1 MTMITYHVEFEFK
14 HIDAEEPQM
23 ASTTIEAEREP
34 KTNEE
39 FNEISKTLFRS
50 IEGCSE
56 LRLLRVY
63 EDSELVRAVSKSMK
77 DYGEF
82 IID

>member
-1 MTMITYHVEFEFK
+1 MLTYHVEFEFK
-14 HIDAEEPQM
+14 HIGSDEPQL

-34 KTNEE
+34 ATNEE
-39 FNEISKTLFRS
+39 FTEISKTLFRS
-50 IEGCSE
+50 IDECSE
-56 LRLLRVY
+56 LRLLKVY
-63 EDSELVRAVSKSMK
+63 EDSELVRTVSSAVK

>member
-1 MTMITYHVEFEFK
+1 MITLHVEFEFK
-14 HIDAEEPQM
+14 HLDSEDTQM
-23 ASTTIEAEREP
+23 ASTTIEIEREP
-34 KTNEE
+34 VTNEE
-39 FNEISKTLFRS
+39 FTEISKTLFRS

-56 LRLLRVY
+56 LRLIRVY
-63 EDSELVRAVSKSMK
+63 EDSPLVRSVANAVK